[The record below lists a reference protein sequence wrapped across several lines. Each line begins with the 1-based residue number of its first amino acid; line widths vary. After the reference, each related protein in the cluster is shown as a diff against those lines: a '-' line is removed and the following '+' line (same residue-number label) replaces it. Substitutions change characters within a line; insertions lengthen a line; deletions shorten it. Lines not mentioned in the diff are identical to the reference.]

1 MLFRSGTVIK
11 GIGIAATAI
20 GMAAT
25 FATDWV
31 NEKKMEEKIEEKVN
45 EALSRRDNNNKEE
58 S

>member
-1 MLFRSGTVIK
+1 MTKSVIK
-11 GIGIAATAI
+11 GIGIAAAVI

-31 NEKKMEEKIEEKVN
+31 NEKKMEEEIEKKVN
-45 EALSRRDNNNKEE
+45 EAFNKREKE

>member
-1 MLFRSGTVIK
+1 MSGAVIK

-45 EALSRRDNNNKEE
+45 EALSRRDNNNEGE